1 MEQGFV
7 PKTVPLQ
14 PPMRKRPPWS
24 DRGGGTLVGSGVR
37 LGTTDAGGWT
47 MRTSARLPE
56 GAIRW
61 DAAGEDTETGAAT
74 GAGGACLTASCCCSW
89 AL

>member
-1 MEQGFV
+1 MEPRGLCPRPSPFN
-7 PKTVPLQ
+7 

-74 GAGGACLTASCCCSW
+74 GAGEPA
-89 AL
+89 